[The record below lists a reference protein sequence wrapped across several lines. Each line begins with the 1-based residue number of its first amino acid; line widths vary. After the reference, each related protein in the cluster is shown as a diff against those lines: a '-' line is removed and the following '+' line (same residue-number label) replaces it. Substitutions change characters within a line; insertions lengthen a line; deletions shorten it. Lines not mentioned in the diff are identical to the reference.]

1 MGVAAAATSHASGSR
16 KSSKGSKDSLP
27 NVEDTP
33 IRLAVTFAP
42 SRARIMGS
50 QSNYIFNR
58 QPRRMSDCLYVMAN
72 HGVLLE
78 YALDPIP
85 DSSKNKR
92 NSVPKIYVVSFIHIF
107 NCLTLQLSFHFS
119 VT

>member
-1 MGVAAAATSHASGSR
+1 MAAAATSHASGAR
-16 KSSKGSKDSLP
+16 KSSKGNKDHSV

-42 SRARIMGS
+42 SRARIMGA
-50 QSNYIFNR
+50 QNNYIFNR

-85 DSSKNKR
+85 DSSKFKKYR
-92 NSVPKIYVVSFIHIF
+92 VSVKDLY
-107 NCLTLQLSFHFS
+107 HFS
-119 VT
+119 LSILILQRYVL

>member
-92 NSVPKIYVVSFIHIF
+92 NSVIKIYVVSFHQHFQLFNLATIF
-107 NCLTLQLSFHFS
+107 PF
-119 VT
+119 

>member
-16 KSSKGSKDSLP
+16 KSSKGSKDALP

-85 DSSKNKR
+85 DSSKFKPIKKFVN
-92 NSVPKIYVVSFIHIF
+92 I
-107 NCLTLQLSFHFS
+107 TFHRTRFHYICAKY
-119 VT
+119 

>member
-1 MGVAAAATSHASGSR
+1 MGVAAAATSHASGAR
-16 KSSKGSKDSLP
+16 KSSKGSKDNSI

-42 SRARIMGS
+42 SRARIMGA
-50 QSNYIFNR
+50 QNNYIFNR

-85 DSSKNKR
+85 DSSKPKR
-92 NSVPKIYVVSFIHIF
+92 YQINLKSLADYSCLRPDSNTSISFKF
-107 NCLTLQLSFHFS
+107 VFF
-119 VT
+119 